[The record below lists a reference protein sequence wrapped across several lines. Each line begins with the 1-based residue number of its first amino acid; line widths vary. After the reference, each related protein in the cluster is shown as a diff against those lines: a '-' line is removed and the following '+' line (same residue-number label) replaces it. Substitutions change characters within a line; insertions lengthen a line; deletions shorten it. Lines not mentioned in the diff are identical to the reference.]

1 MPRDDEYHSTR
12 ADIIDNALE
21 DEALILTK
29 TREATLKIRVNY
41 LSYEE
46 HYSVVNHQID

>member
-1 MPRDDEYHSTR
+1 MPSDDKYYSTR

-21 DEALILTK
+21 DEALILVK
-29 TREATLKIRVNY
+29 PVLKYESIIN
-41 LSYEE
+41 YEE